1 VQKRG
6 GGMPPSVFVILI
18 LLYAFIQLSV
28 VSVGNDVRSSMIFA
42 LKVLKSIMQLDWPP
56 ESPDNQYHLNK

>member
-1 VQKRG
+1 
-6 GGMPPSVFVILI
+6 MPPSVFAILI

-42 LKVLKSIMQLDWPP
+42 LKVLKLIMQRSLIVF
-56 ESPDNQYHLNK
+56 